1 MGFFL
6 LIPFFLIRFTLLSI
20 LNKEAV
26 KRAAYF
32 APLFNKEKTAYY
44 IYQISNILIIIY
56 LFFLK
61 VKTTPERLFFLGIF
75 IYALGS
81 VLLIISVINFAY
93 PSQNGINQ
101 NGIYKISRNPMYL
114 SYFIFFIGCVFITQ
128 SLLLLIFVILF
139 IITSHVII
147 ISEERWCINEFGKEY
162 LDYMKKVRRYF

>member
-6 LIPFFLIRFTLLSI
+6 LIPFFLIRLTLLSI

-32 APLFNKEKTAYY
+32 APLLNKEKTAYY
-44 IYQISNILIIIY
+44 IYQVSNIFIILY

-75 IYALGS
+75 IYTLGY

-93 PSQNGINQ
+93 PSPNGINQ

-147 ISEERWCINEFGKEY
+147 ISEERWCINEFGEEY

>member
-32 APLFNKEKTAYY
+32 APLLNKEKTAYY